1 MNSSSAQPTCS
12 ITSSDD
18 TITIDTSSW
27 GNYTT
32 GGISSSSMDT
42 ITLTGSG
49 SAGTAMGGTY
59 TIGSA
64 GVSSITLN
72 DINTSEFTWK
82 MPEEW
87 VDSFPDY
94 SKVQEMCDKYPAFK
108 IAFEK
113 FKQMYDLVEDDYEA
127 KKGNKYVP

>member
-1 MNSSSAQPTCS
+1 MN
-12 ITSSDD
+12 
-18 TITIDTSSW
+18 
-27 GNYTT
+27 
-32 GGISSSSMDT
+32 T
-42 ITLTGSG
+42 ITLTG
-49 SAGTAMGGTY
+49 AGASTY

>member
-1 MNSSSAQPTCS
+1 MNSSSAQPTYS
-12 ITSSDD
+12 ITSSDDTD

-27 GNYTT
+27 GSFTA
-32 GGISSSSMDT
+32 GGVSGSSMNT
-42 ITLTGSG
+42 ITLTG
-49 SAGTAMGGTY
+49 AGASTY

>member
-18 TITIDTSSW
+18 TDTITIDTSSW
-27 GNYTT
+27 GSFTA
-32 GGISSSSMDT
+32 GGVSGSSMDT
-42 ITLTGSG
+42 ITLTG
-49 SAGTAMGGTY
+49 AGASTY

>member
-1 MNSSSAQPTCS
+1 MNSSSAQPTYS
-12 ITSSDD
+12 ITSSDDTD

-27 GNYTT
+27 GSFTA
-32 GGISSSSMDT
+32 GGVSGSSMNT
-42 ITLTGSG
+42 ITLTG
-49 SAGTAMGGTY
+49 AGASTY

-94 SKVQEMCDKYPAFK
+94 AKVQEMCDKYPAFK

>member
-1 MNSSSAQPTCS
+1 MNSSSAQTDCS
-12 ITSSDD
+12 ITSSD

-27 GNYTT
+27 GNFTA
-32 GGISSSSMDT
+32 GGVSGSSMNT
-42 ITLTGSG
+42 ITLTG
-49 SAGTAMGGTY
+49 AGASTY

-94 SKVQEMCDKYPAFK
+94 SKVQEMCNKYPAFK

-113 FKQMYDLVEDDYEA
+113 FKQMYDLIEDDYEA

>member
-18 TITIDTSSW
+18 TDTITIDTSSW
-27 GNYTT
+27 GSFTA
-32 GGISSSSMDT
+32 GGVSGSSMNT
-42 ITLTGSG
+42 ITLTG
-49 SAGTAMGGTY
+49 AGASTY

>member
-1 MNSSSAQPTCS
+1 MNNSSAQTDCS
-12 ITSSDD
+12 ITSSDDTD

-27 GNYTT
+27 GSFTA
-32 GGISSSSMDT
+32 GGVGGSSMDT
-42 ITLTGSG
+42 ITLTG
-49 SAGTAMGGTY
+49 AGTSTY

-72 DINTSEFTWK
+72 DINTSAFTWK

>member
-18 TITIDTSSW
+18 TDTITIDTSSW
-27 GNYTT
+27 GSFTA
-32 GGISSSSMDT
+32 GGVSGSSMDT
-42 ITLTGSG
+42 ITLTG
-49 SAGTAMGGTY
+49 AGASTY

-94 SKVQEMCDKYPAFK
+94 AKVQEMCDKYPAFK

>member
-18 TITIDTSSW
+18 TDTITIDTSSW
-27 GNYTT
+27 GSFTA
-32 GGISSSSMDT
+32 GGVSGSSMDT
-42 ITLTGSG
+42 ITLTG
-49 SAGTAMGGTY
+49 AGASTY

-94 SKVQEMCDKYPAFK
+94 AKVQEMCDKYPAFK

-113 FKQMYDLVEDDYEA
+113 FKQIYDLVEDDYEA

>member
-1 MNSSSAQPTCS
+1 MNSSSAQPICS

>member
-87 VDSFPDY
+87 VDSFP
-94 SKVQEMCDKYPAFK
+94 AFK